1 MENHT
6 DIEIS
11 AVLKVLAYYDVF
23 DYPLTLDEIFKF
35 SQGFSKD
42 QVTNEL
48 KILIEDSIVY
58 KMAEFYSLKND
69 NKLAINREQ
78 GNKRTQIFT
87 RKAIK
92 RAKLISKFPY
102 VRAVLISGS
111 FSKGYMPIDGDI
123 DYFVITKHNRMWLA
137 RTLLIL
143 YKKVFLF
150 NSRKFFCVN
159 YFLGEKDLKIDQN
172 NVFTATEIFTLKPII
187 NKELYKV
194 LIEENKW
201 VGEYYD
207 FNKIKTHDVI
217 EYKSTVI
224 QSILEIVFNNKVGEK
239 LDLYCMKLTL
249 KRWQRKF
256 PNLPKVDFKI
266 AFKSTRNVSKH
277 HPSNFQKK
285 VLDSYNKTINNLKN
299 V

>member
-1 MENHT
+1 MENYT
-6 DIEIS
+6 DIEVS

-23 DYPLTLDEIFKF
+23 DYPLTFDEIFKF
-35 SQGFSKD
+35 SQGLSQD
-42 QVTNEL
+42 QVSTEL
-48 KILIEDSIVY
+48 KRLTEDSVVY
-58 KMAEFYSLKND
+58 KMAKFYSLKND
-69 NKLAINREQ
+69 NELAINREQ
-78 GNKRTQIFT
+78 GNKRIQVFT
-87 RKAIK
+87 RKAIR

-102 VRAVLISGS
+102 VRAVFISGS
-111 FSKGYMPIDGDI
+111 FSKGYMPLDGDI